1 MCLSPQPVPL
11 IQDELL
17 MSGAKRSKLGQQRNL
32 AMQKAGMKDFSFL
45 THGSNKTAKDSKAS
59 LNTKDKTTK
68 PHKRI
73 TSQIQ
78 VSNSLM
84 KK

>member
-1 MCLSPQPVPL
+1 LLS
-11 IQDELL
+11 
-17 MSGAKRSKLGQQRNL
+17 GTKRSKLGQQRNL
-32 AMQKAGMKDFSFL
+32 ALQKSGMKDFSFL
-45 THGSNKTAKDSKAS
+45 TAGSNKNAMESKAS
-59 LNTKDKTTK
+59 LNTKEKTTK